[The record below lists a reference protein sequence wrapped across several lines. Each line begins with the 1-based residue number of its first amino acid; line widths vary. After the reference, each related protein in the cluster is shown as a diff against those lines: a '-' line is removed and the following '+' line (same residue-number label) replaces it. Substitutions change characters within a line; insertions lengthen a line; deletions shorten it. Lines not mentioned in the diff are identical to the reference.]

1 MIRRRSVLA
10 AAVAALAAL
19 LSPRR
24 VHALQQASRP
34 APDLDS
40 LWSAFRRRFIQ
51 RDGRVID
58 HGALAR
64 STSEGQA
71 YALFHALV
79 LGDAP
84 TFERLLEWT
93 RNNLCGGNLTFRLP
107 AWEWGRH
114 RDGRWAVLDA
124 NNATDADLLI
134 CYCLAESRSRLGGP
148 DRRRELDAMMAHLAS
163 SCLRETRAWG
173 PVLLPA
179 ARGFENGPRLRLN
192 PSYLMLPVL
201 ARLAKL
207 NPDSPWPELA
217 SGARRLLLAAAQPH
231 RLARDWIEI
240 DANDPDGRITGPST
254 GSYDAIRVY
263 LWAGLAA
270 DEPLA
275 RSYRGLLD
283 VLKPG
288 SVPERIDADR
298 RTVAGLA
305 PPLMSAAL
313 LPWLSLLRS
322 HRLLAAYRSS
332 MLAALSRDA
341 SLQQT
346 GYYEANLALYAE
358 GWWQRRYRFLPDGR
372 MRTESAA

>member
-1 MIRRRSVLA
+1 MIRRRSILA
-10 AAVAALAAL
+10 AALATL
-19 LSPRR
+19 LVPPR
-24 VHALQQASRP
+24 VHALLRASQP
-34 APDLDS
+34 LPDLDG

-51 RDGRVID
+51 DDGRVID

-71 YALFHALV
+71 YAMFHALA
-79 LGDAP
+79 LGDAL
-84 TFERLLEWT
+84 TFQQLLEWT
-93 RNNLCGGNLTFRLP
+93 RNNLCGGDLTSRLP
-107 AWEWGRH
+107 AWEWGQRH
-114 RDGRWAVLDA
+114 DGRWAVLDA

-134 CYCLAESRSRLGGP
+134 CYCLAESTRRLGGP
-148 DRRRELDAMMAHLAS
+148 DRRREADAMMAHLAS
-163 SCLRETRAWG
+163 SCLRDTRAWG

-179 ARGFENGPRLRLN
+179 ARGFDDGPRLRLN

-207 NPDSPWPELA
+207 RPDGPWPELA
-217 SGARRLLLAAAQPH
+217 GSARRLLLAAAHPH
-231 RLARDWIEI
+231 GLARDWIEI
-240 DANDPDGRITGPST
+240 DADDPDARITGPPT

-270 DEPLA
+270 DLPLA
-275 RSYRGLLD
+275 QAYRGMLD
-283 VLKPG
+283 VLIAG
-288 SVPERIDADR
+288 SVPERIDADLG
-298 RTVAGLA
+298 TAAGQA

-313 LPWLSLLRS
+313 LPWLSVLRS
-322 HRLLAAYRSS
+322 RRLFTAYRTS

-358 GWWQRRYRFLPDGR
+358 GWLQGRFRFLADGR
-372 MRTESAA
+372 MRTGFAA